1 MWPKAIAPIKSKGIK
16 KSRPQIKLAIAFP
29 LVSAFATGAGAVPAP
44 GITADPSETTRPQA
58 RQNLSSAV
66 TLFPHPSQNDAIQP
80 PVVRQVSF
88 GGAQKIARNILSVR
102 LGVNLQVNLCN

>member
-1 MWPKAIAPIKSKGIK
+1 MWPKTIAPIKSKGIK

-44 GITADPSETTRPQA
+44 GITAEPSETTLPQA
-58 RQNLSSAV
+58 RQNLSSAA

-80 PVVRQVSF
+80 PGVRRIFSA
-88 GGAQKIARNILSVR
+88 AQKIARNILSVR